1 MLKNVLTNGWL
12 VFDMSDRITTH
23 DEAYAVTTSDK
34 PVGACARSVVHL
46 MRGSANNT
54 ASNDDMIRYGM
65 EVRIQSNQFIC
76 NKPLYLNSQPI
87 SPLAFARFSRNQEV
101 CLHIKSTYNTIWKIW
116 PISGARKDKAGQPVL
131 AADKVVFEHCATSQ
145 LLSNERIPYRND
157 FGNEMEVS
165 CKTAASKNKT
175 QMLAGEYNGDRVR
188 ENEQKA
194 VDEKNFWTI
203 ELSSDP
209 VGAAPVEA
217 PPRYDGAQM
226 IEDIKTKLKQR
237 GAMAIRGVGRVFRIL
252 DNNRNRQIDAAE
264 LMWGLKDFDIHLN
277 EEQTLVLINHFDRD
291 NSGSFNFDEFL
302 VALRGDLSENRL
314 SFIRRAYQKLD
325 VNGDGSVTLDD
336 IARIYDVSRHPDV
349 MAGKKTPE

>member
-1 MLKNVLTNGWL
+1 
-12 VFDMSDRITTH
+12 
-23 DEAYAVTTSDK
+23 
-34 PVGACARSVVHL
+34 
-46 MRGSANNT
+46 
-54 ASNDDMIRYGM
+54 
-65 EVRIQSNQFIC
+65 
-76 NKPLYLNSQPI
+76 
-87 SPLAFARFSRNQEV
+87 
-101 CLHIKSTYNTIWKIW
+101 
-116 PISGARKDKAGQPVL
+116 
-131 AADKVVFEHCATSQ
+131 
-145 LLSNERIPYRND
+145 
-157 FGNEMEVS
+157 
-165 CKTAASKNKT
+165 
-175 QMLAGEYNGDRVR
+175 
-188 ENEQKA
+188 
-194 VDEKNFWTI
+194 
-203 ELSSDP
+203 
-209 VGAAPVEA
+209 
-217 PPRYDGAQM
+217 M